1 MQSAK
6 STFIYLSIGLMLMLA
21 GCGADDH
28 SPTVDILGSYFPA
41 WIICIVLGLALTLIT
56 RQILIGFKVNT
67 HLRPAPL
74 VYICMLVFLTLIL
87 WLAFFQN

>member
-6 STFIYLSIGLMLMLA
+6 FKFICLSVGLVPMLA

-28 SPTVDILGSYFPA
+28 SPTIDILGSYFPA

-56 RQILIGFKVNT
+56 RQVLIGFKVNI
-67 HLRPAPL
+67 HLHPAPL
-74 VYICMLVFLTLIL
+74 VYICMLVFFTLIL

>member
-1 MQSAK
+1 MQSTK
-6 STFIYLSIGLMLMLA
+6 FKFIYLPVGLTLMLT

-56 RQILIGFKVNT
+56 RQVLIGFKVNT
-67 HLRPAPL
+67 HLYPAFL
-74 VYICMLVFLTLIL
+74 VYLCMLVFFTMVL

>member
-6 STFIYLSIGLMLMLA
+6 LIFLSLPIAVALS
-21 GCGADDH
+21 GCSGNGH

-41 WIICIVLGLALTLIT
+41 WIICILLGLALTLIT
-56 RQILIGFKVNT
+56 RQVLIGLKVNT

-74 VYICMLVFLTLIL
+74 VYISLLVCFTLTL
-87 WLAFFQN
+87 WLLFFMN

>member
-1 MQSAK
+1 MHPAK
-6 STFIYLSIGLMLMLA
+6 LICLSIGLVLMLT

-28 SPTVDILGSYFPA
+28 SPTVDIIGSYFPA

-56 RQILIGFKVNT
+56 RQVLIGLKLNA
-67 HLRPAPL
+67 HLHPAPL
-74 VYICMLVFLTLIL
+74 VYVSMLVFFTMIL

>member
-1 MQSAK
+1 MK
-6 STFIYLSIGLMLMLA
+6 FLKFIFIWLPIGLMLS

-56 RQILIGFKVNT
+56 RQVLIGLKLNT
-67 HLRPAPL
+67 HLHPAPL
-74 VYICMLVFLTLIL
+74 VYICMLVSFTLTL